1 MEGTRQVGLLD
12 FQVYDDDLPQEALE
26 IYLQDPQLA
35 VDTEAMG
42 LLPHRDRLCLV
53 QLCNPTGQVTMIRLS
68 PGLRSAPGL
77 QELLQAPAVEKIFH
91 YARFDLGMLSYH
103 LSIQVWPTFCTKIAS
118 KLARTYTHK
127 HGLKELVNELCGV
140 ELNKSAQSSDWGS
153 VQAFSSEQLEYAAND
168 VRYLI
173 PAREQLIAMLRREER
188 WELAQRCFQHLPT
201 QVELDLLGYSNIF
214 EHQ

>member
-1 MEGTRQVGLLD
+1 MGLLD
-12 FQVYDDDLPQEALE
+12 FQVFDDDLSQEALE
-26 IYLQDPQLA
+26 IYLQDSLLA

-53 QLCNPTGQVTMIRLS
+53 QLCNPTGQVAVIRLS
-68 PGLRSAPGL
+68 LGLRSSPRL
-77 QELLQAPAVEKIFH
+77 QELLESPAVEKIFH
-91 YARFDLGMLSYH
+91 YARFDLAMLAYH
-103 LSIQVWPTFCTKIAS
+103 LSIRVWPSFCTKIAS
-118 KLARTYTHK
+118 KLARTYTNK

-173 PAREQLIAMLRREER
+173 PARERLIAMLQREGR
-188 WELAQRCFQHLPT
+188 WDLAQRCFRHLPT

>member
-1 MEGTRQVGLLD
+1 MGLPD
-12 FQVYDDDLPQEALE
+12 FQVCDDDLSPEVLE
-26 IYLQDPQLA
+26 IYLQDPLLA

-42 LLPHRDRLCLV
+42 LLPQRDRLCVV
-53 QLCNPTGQVTMIRLS
+53 QLCNPSGQVTVMRLS
-68 PGLRSAPGL
+68 LGTRSSPRLQQLLEAPT
-77 QELLQAPAVEKIFH
+77 VEKLFH

-103 LSIQVWPTFCTKIAS
+103 LSIKVWPTFCTKIAS
-118 KLARTYTHK
+118 KLARTYTNK

-153 VQAFSSEQLEYAAND
+153 VQAFSPEQLEYAAND

-173 PAREQLIAMLRREER
+173 PAREKLIGMLQREGR
-188 WELAQRCFQHLPT
+188 WELAQRCFNHLPT
-201 QVELDLLGYSNIF
+201 QVELDLLGYSNVF

>member
-1 MEGTRQVGLLD
+1 MGLLD
-12 FQVYDDDLPQEALE
+12 FQIYDDDLSQDALE
-26 IYLQDPQLA
+26 IYLRSALLA

-42 LLPHRDRLCLV
+42 LLPQRDRLCLV
-53 QLCNPTGQVTMIRLS
+53 QLCNEDSQVSVVRLS
-68 PGLRSAPGL
+68 IGTRSSPRL
-77 QELLQAPAVEKIFH
+77 QELLHAPSVEKIFH
-91 YARFDLGMLSYH
+91 YARFDLGMLYYH
-103 LSIQVWPTFCTKIAS
+103 LGIQVWPTFCTKIAS
-118 KLARTYTHK
+118 KLARTYTNK

-153 VQAFSSEQLEYAAND
+153 VQEFSPEQLEYAAND

-173 PAREQLIAMLRREER
+173 SAREKLMLMLQREGR

-201 QVELDLLGYSNIF
+201 LVELDLSGYSAIF